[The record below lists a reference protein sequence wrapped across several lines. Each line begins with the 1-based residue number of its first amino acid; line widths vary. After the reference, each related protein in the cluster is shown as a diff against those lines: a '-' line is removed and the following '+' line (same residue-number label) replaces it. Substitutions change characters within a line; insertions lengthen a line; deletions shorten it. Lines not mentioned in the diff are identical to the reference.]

1 MFHFKNKKATWPL
14 LSDKCNKSVIVNTPQ
29 GLKLVP
35 NSVVVLYDPKQ
46 FTQAERARVLST
58 LDPAKTKAFYVAIQ
72 SPLGQKLLQHFKLM
86 PGSYLLHTTAL
97 TTKVQQMFFNSN
109 LITELDYLT
118 LNQVSATL
126 NSR

>member
-1 MFHFKNKKATWPL
+1 MFHFKNKMATWPL
-14 LSDKCNKSVIVNTPQ
+14 LSDKRNKSVIVNTPQ

-58 LDPAKTKAFYVAIQ
+58 LDPAKTKAFYVTIQ

-86 PGSYLLHTTAL
+86 PGS
-97 TTKVQQMFFNSN
+97 
-109 LITELDYLT
+109 
-118 LNQVSATL
+118 
-126 NSR
+126 